1 MAPLFIN
8 DAFSLPS
15 EDLSFRAVRAGGPG
29 GQNVNKVSSKVELTF
44 QLEQSAVLPLDVK
57 QRLRTLAGTR
67 VTNDGRLLLV
77 SQLTRDQHKNLADA
91 RERLR
96 ALVLRALE
104 RPVRR
109 KPTRTPAR
117 VARVR
122 LADKRRAAARKTDRS
137 VER

>member
-44 QLEQSAVLPLDVK
+44 QLEQSSALPLEVK

-77 SQLTRDQHKNLADA
+77 SQVTRDQHKNLADA

-122 LADKRRAAARKTDRS
+122 LADKRRAAARRGDRS